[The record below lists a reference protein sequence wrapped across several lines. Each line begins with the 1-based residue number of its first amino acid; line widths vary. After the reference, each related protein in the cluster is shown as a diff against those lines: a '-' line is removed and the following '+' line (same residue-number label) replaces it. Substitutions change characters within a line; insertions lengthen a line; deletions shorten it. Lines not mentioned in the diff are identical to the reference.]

1 MKRRILTITV
11 AVLLAAVGTV
21 SVLVYVH
28 QANNRAVAGLKAV
41 SVIVAKGSI
50 PSGTPAGQALRDGLL
65 GSQTL
70 PAGSVPVDAVRSVTP
85 DLAGLVTSSP
95 VQSGQLLTRAML
107 VAASQVT
114 GGVAIPPGLV
124 AVTIQMCLPE
134 AVAGYVSAGAYVA
147 VFDTYSKKSLD
158 VQETCNASH
167 QVQAAGAVVT
177 SMVLPRVKVLSVGQ
191 APASSQGASS
201 GGTGA
206 LSAGCGQLRVISG
219 CGNGDAGRPAGRCR
233 AAHQSRRGGPAL
245 PGAAHAHIAHRI
257 RYRHAT
263 PLIQLHP

>member
-1 MKRRILTITV
+1 LKRRILTITV
-11 AVLLAAVGTV
+11 AVLLAAIGTL

-28 QANNRAVAGLKAV
+28 QANTRAVQGMKAV

-50 PSGTPAGQALRDGLL
+50 PSGTSAGQAVRDGLL

-70 PAGSVPVDAVRSVTP
+70 PAGSVPVDALRSITP
-85 DLAGLVTSSP
+85 DLAGLVTTSP

-114 GGVAIPPGLV
+114 GGVAIPKGMI
-124 AVTIQMCLPE
+124 AVTIQMCPPE
-134 AVAGYVSAGAYVA
+134 AVAGYVTAGSYVA
-147 VFDTYSKKSLD
+147 VFDTYSRKSLD
-158 VQETCNASH
+158 VQESCNSSH

-177 SMVLPRVKVLSVGQ
+177 SMVLPRVEVLSVGQ
-191 APASSQGASS
+191 APASSQAASS

-206 LSAGCGQLRVISG
+206 LT
-219 CGNGDAGRPAGRCR
+219 
-233 AAHQSRRGGPAL
+233 
-245 PGAAHAHIAHRI
+245 GAAASPASSQGAVLVTLAVRQADAERLINLDEAGLPYLALLTATSHTGFDTTTP
-257 RYRHAT
+257 T

>member
-11 AVLLAAVGTV
+11 AVLLAAVGTI

-50 PSGTPAGQALRDGLL
+50 PSGTPAGQAMRNGLL

-70 PAGSVPVDAVRSVTP
+70 PAGSVPVDAVRSITP

-95 VQSGQLLTRAML
+95 LQSGQLLTRATL
-107 VAASQVT
+107 VDASQVT
-114 GGVAIPPGLV
+114 GGVAIPRGMI
-124 AVTIQMCLPE
+124 AVSIQMCLPE
-134 AVAGYVSAGAYVA
+134 AVAGYISAGSYVA

-177 SMVLPRVKVLSVGQ
+177 SLVLPRVEVLSVGQ
-191 APASSQGASS
+191 APASGQGTSSTTGDLSTGSASSASSQGAVMVTLAVRQADAERLINLDEAGLPYLGLLTPTSQT
-201 GGTGA
+201 GFDTGTPVA
-206 LSAGCGQLRVISG
+206 
-219 CGNGDAGRPAGRCR
+219 
-233 AAHQSRRGGPAL
+233 
-245 PGAAHAHIAHRI
+245 
-257 RYRHAT
+257 
-263 PLIQLHP
+263 LIQLRP